1 MKKFLDLIPYFI
13 FIIIIIFIWQ
23 IISSS
28 GLVPKFMLP
37 APIDVTMAFINNFP
51 ILMDNAGIS
60 LLEAFLGI
68 LISIILSFL
77 ISVLM
82 DRFKLLYK
90 SFYPVLI
97 ITQTIPTIAIAP
109 LLVLW
114 MGYGI
119 APKVALI
126 VLVCF
131 FPIAVSMLRR
141 A

>member
-1 MKKFLDLIPYFI
+1 PL
-13 FIIIIIFIWQ
+13 
-23 IISSS
+23 
-28 GLVPKFMLP
+28 
-37 APIDVTMAFINNFP
+37 DVTTAFINNFP

-68 LISIILSFL
+68 LISIIFSFL

-82 DRFKLLYK
+82 DRFRLLYK